1 MVLRGSTVFDAGY
14 QGSATETSTKDDCMC
29 GRHLVMGTQRQG
41 MRQRMLAVRL
51 VSTPLGR
58 RVAGC
63 LAHDGPNH
71 TRHDGPNHTRRR
83 STPRI
88 TALETLGQD
97 YRVCGQVSVSKLFRQ
112 PYDTGSSQ

>member
-1 MVLRGSTVFDAGY
+1 
-14 QGSATETSTKDDCMC
+14 MC

-63 LAHDGPNH
+63 LA
-71 TRHDGPNHTRRR
+71 HDGPNHTRRR